1 MGMLV
6 RWIVSALIGAI
17 MGAAIWAGITY
28 FTNYEIGWIA
38 WGIGLL
44 VGIAVRMGAE
54 NEAGFGP
61 GAVAAIFAVASI
73 LAGKYAAIHLLVN
86 SKLSEAPGVTFTEND
101 ELVKLADEVATEWQ
115 DAKKKLRWPP
125 GQSVETA
132 QAEPDYPKD
141 VWAEAKKRWDAI
153 PAEEQQKRIHASE
166 VQFAEIKGM
175 IVDGVVDQ
183 GFKSSFSPADLLFF
197 GLAVFTAFKVGSGL
211 NTDS

>member
-6 RWIVSALIGAI
+6 RWIISALIGAI
-17 MGAAIWAGITY
+17 IGAAIWAGITY

-44 VGIAVRMGAE
+44 VGIAVRMGAG

-73 LAGKYAAIHLLVN
+73 LAGKYAAVHLLVN
-86 SKLSEAPGVTFTEND
+86 SKLSEAPTVTFTETD
-101 ELVKLADEVATEWQ
+101 EIVQLADEVASEWQ
-115 DAKKKLRWPP
+115 ESKKTMSWPP

-132 QAEPDYPKD
+132 QAESDYPKD

-153 PAEEQQKRIHASE
+153 PAEEQQARIKAAE
-166 VQFAEIKGM
+166 EQFAELKGM
-175 IVDGVVDQ
+175 LVDGVVEQ
-183 GFKSSFSPADLLFF
+183 GFTSSFSPADLLFF
-197 GLAVFTAFKVGSGL
+197 GLAIFTAFKVGSGL
-211 NTDS
+211 SSDS